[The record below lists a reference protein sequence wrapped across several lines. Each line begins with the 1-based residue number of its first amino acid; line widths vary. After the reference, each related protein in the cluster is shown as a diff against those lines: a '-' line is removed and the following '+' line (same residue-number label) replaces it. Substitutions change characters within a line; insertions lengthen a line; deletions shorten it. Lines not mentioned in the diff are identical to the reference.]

1 MFSMVLFMMF
11 IQAMPGRE
19 AQAPWAMDVPYTTK
33 GFSSE
38 TGMKLMEALSFT
50 PISRKET
57 EL

>member
-1 MFSMVLFMMF
+1 MVLFMMF